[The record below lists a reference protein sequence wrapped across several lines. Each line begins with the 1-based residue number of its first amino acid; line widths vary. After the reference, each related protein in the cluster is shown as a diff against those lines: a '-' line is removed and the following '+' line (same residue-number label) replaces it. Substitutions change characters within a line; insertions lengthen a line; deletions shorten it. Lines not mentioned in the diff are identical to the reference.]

1 MLPTIKSDSIYPLP
15 NDVAIFNINIVDI
28 VFLIGIICLII
39 KRKSIF
45 NANNDVLDKYNSN
58 KIKGLLALL
67 IIIHHLSIYI
77 KDTILLKVF
86 TIVGAIAVSAFFF
99 YSGYG
104 LMTSYLKKE
113 NYLKDFLNKRIMK
126 IVIPYI
132 IAIIFTILVYL
143 LTGQLTPR
151 KIFNSLVE
159 GEPVV
164 RFSW

>member
-28 VFLIGIICLII
+28 IFLIGIICLIK

-86 TIVGAIAVSAFFF
+86 TIVGVIAVSAFFF
-99 YSGYG
+99 LFRIWTNDKLS
-104 LMTSYLKKE
+104 KKRE
-113 NYLKDFLNKRIMK
+113 LSKRFFGIK
-126 IVIPYI
+126 
-132 IAIIFTILVYL
+132 
-143 LTGQLTPR
+143 
-151 KIFNSLVE
+151 E
-159 GEPVV
+159 
-164 RFSW
+164 

>member
-28 VFLIGIICLII
+28 IFLIGIICLII

-45 NANNDVLDKYNSN
+45 NANNDVLDKHNSN

-86 TIVGAIAVSAFFF
+86 TIVGAI
-99 YSGYG
+99 G
-104 LMTSYLKKE
+104 
-113 NYLKDFLNKRIMK
+113 NKTQ
-126 IVIPYI
+126 
-132 IAIIFTILVYL
+132 TIESF
-143 LTGQLTPR
+143 
-151 KIFNSLVE
+151 IN
-159 GEPVV
+159 
-164 RFSW
+164 

>member
-1 MLPTIKSDSIYPLP
+1 M
-15 NDVAIFNINIVDI
+15 
-28 VFLIGIICLII
+28 
-39 KRKSIF
+39 
-45 NANNDVLDKYNSN
+45 DKYNSN

-86 TIVGAIAVSAFFF
+86 TIVGVIAVSAFFF

-113 NYLKDFLNKRIMK
+113 NYLKDFWNKRIMK

-132 IAIIFTILVYL
+132 IAPTPICIKVPNTFTGNPFEHILITTNIAIDPINGLYVVPTTFLKLIISLKKYNCANVTA
-143 LTGQLTPR
+143 
-151 KIFNSLVE
+151 NSAATDAI
-159 GEPVV
+159 VV
-164 RFSW
+164 PKDL

>member
-28 VFLIGIICLII
+28 IFLIGIICLII

-77 KDTILLKVF
+77 KETILLKVF
-86 TIVGAIAVSAFFF
+86 TIVGVIAVSAFFF

-113 NYLKDFLNKRIMK
+113 NYLITDNQAEK
-126 IVIPYI
+126 ITLEVLKQAIAKNILGKVLQNLRYI
-132 IAIIFTILVYL
+132 
-143 LTGQLTPR
+143 
-151 KIFNSLVE
+151 
-159 GEPVV
+159 
-164 RFSW
+164 